1 MNSSPVP
8 TSSDYE
14 ARLPVGLARFLV
26 PGCRIWP
33 VDSDEFGRE
42 GHMVVWPEEG
52 RAGVHWGNEVLFGHW
67 DDKRE
72 VILLDAD
79 EFLEVAAD
87 GRIIETHAAA

>member
-1 MNSSPVP
+1 MTHPRIPAN
-8 TSSDYE
+8 SDYE
-14 ARLPVGLARFLV
+14 AKLPLGLARFLV

-33 VDSDEFGRE
+33 VDIDEFGRD
-42 GHMVVWPEEG
+42 GHMVIWPEEN

-79 EFLEVAAD
+79 EYLEVAAN
-87 GRIIETHAAA
+87 GRIVDTREAA